1 MREFIFYIYVE
12 NNLRRHTH
20 TRTTKTMTAATA
32 STNNSIIASC
42 LLTVS
47 NYPALF
53 KHEEGLSSSSSSTNI
68 TTAFDVPTWL
78 AYLED
83 IDNVLDIM
91 NDYITTTTT
100 TSHNTRQHGDGNTKK
115 KKKSV
120 AITAK
125 TTTIE
130 GGGRIFHISDIA
142 APGITHDNKSFIKEI
157 QELNKVRIIVGER
170 ALSVLPGSY
179 KIWKNHLSFY
189 STLID
194 DNILIMKK
202 EEGRGVGN
210 NNVGDDVLENNNNT
224 TNKKY
229 YNSMQ
234 QLLTSAQVEILN
246 DNQPT
251 VLHSV
256 DAMAVVDLVI
266 ACDGGVAVWLVTW

>member
-1 MREFIFYIYVE
+1 MS
-12 NNLRRHTH
+12 
-20 TRTTKTMTAATA
+20 AAA
-32 STNNSIIASC
+32 AATNNSIIASC

-100 TSHNTRQHGDGNTKK
+100 TTTTHNTRQHEEDGNTKK
-115 KKKSV
+115 KKKKSL

-142 APGITHDNKSFIKEI
+142 APGITHDNKSFTKEI

-170 ALSVLPGSY
+170 AVSVLPGSY
-179 KIWKNHLSFY
+179 KIWKHHLSFY
-189 STLID
+189 TTLID
-194 DNILIMKK
+194 DILIMKK
-202 EEGRGVGN
+202 EEGSRGGGVGDN
-210 NNVGDDVLENNNNT
+210 VLENNNNN